1 MHLKEFNFTPAAVC
15 CCIFYETWGR
25 RGRREGRAGRGR
37 EEEAREERER
47 ERRVDVHNVVYV
59 SEKDMGRLEEMQVT
73 EIGLEE
79 NNLPSPP
86 DIVLQHEND
95 DLTTYQ

>member
-1 MHLKEFNFTPAAVC
+1 MHLEEFNFTPAAVC

-25 RGRREGRAGRGR
+25 RGRRRGGEGEGEKRRL
-37 EEEAREERER
+37 EKRER
-47 ERRVDVHNVVYV
+47 ERRVDVHNVVYF
-59 SEKDMGRLEEMQVT
+59 SEKDMGRLEGMQVT

-79 NNLPSPP
+79 KNLPSPP